1 MDKQTLVI
9 YDHPFLYDILYELR
23 HLLNFQI
30 KLETDLEFSKIIN
43 DNHLVISKKNLST
56 INQLKIDEFPI
67 EISKLIDILNI
78 NFLKKKIENKKNIK
92 IGEYLINFNNRK
104 IYKNKKFLLLTE
116 KESAI
121 INFLYKSDAPKS
133 IIDMQL
139 KVWGHK
145 SKLDTHTVE
154 THVYRLRQ
162 KIKKKFNDINFIK
175 SSNKGYQLY

>member
-78 NFLKKKIENKKNIK
+78 NFLKKIENKKILKLENIL
-92 IGEYLINFNNRK
+92 LIL
-104 IYKNKKFLLLTE
+104 IIKKFIKT
-116 KESAI
+116 K
-121 INFLYKSDAPKS
+121 NFY
-133 IIDMQL
+133 
-139 KVWGHK
+139 
-145 SKLDTHTVE
+145 
-154 THVYRLRQ
+154 Y
-162 KIKKKFNDINFIK
+162 
-175 SSNKGYQLY
+175 

>member
-92 IGEYLINFNNRK
+92 IGNYIINYTSRK
-104 IYKNKKFLLLTE
+104 IQKKNKSLTITE
-116 KESAI
+116 KEVAI
-121 INFLYKSDAPKS
+121 INFLNHSRRPRS
-133 IIDMQL
+133 INELQTE
-139 KVWGHK
+139 VWGHK
-145 SKLDTHTVE
+145 SKLETHTVE
-154 THVYRLRQ
+154 THVYRLRK
-162 KIKKKFNDINFIK
+162 KIKEYFNDNNFIK
-175 SSNKGYQLY
+175 SSKDGYLI

>member
-78 NFLKKKIENKKNIK
+78 NFLKKK
-92 IGEYLINFNNRK
+92 L
-104 IYKNKKFLLLTE
+104 
-116 KESAI
+116 
-121 INFLYKSDAPKS
+121 
-133 IIDMQL
+133 
-139 KVWGHK
+139 
-145 SKLDTHTVE
+145 
-154 THVYRLRQ
+154 
-162 KIKKKFNDINFIK
+162 KIKKILKLENILLILIIEKFTKTKNF
-175 SSNKGYQLY
+175 YY